1 MNKGNNAE
9 YQIKTADNGF
19 LIQRVLEV
27 EVDNSTDAPFKDPYE
42 RSIFVFAD
50 WAGVIAWL
58 NGNEPNKAA

>member
-1 MNKGNNAE
+1 MNAE

-19 LIQRVLEV
+19 LIQRVIEV
-27 EVDNSTDAPFKDPYE
+27 EVDNSPDAPFKDPYE

-58 NGNEPNKAA
+58 NGNEPTKAAV

>member
-1 MNKGNNAE
+1 MNAE

-50 WAGVIAWL
+50 WTGVIGWL
-58 NGNEPNKAA
+58 NANEPTKAAA

>member
-1 MNKGNNAE
+1 MSNNAE

-27 EVDNSTDAPFKDPYE
+27 QVDNTQDAPFKDPYE

-50 WAGVIAWL
+50 WAGVITWL
-58 NGNEPNKAA
+58 NNNEPKTAA